1 MPISSLNSTGK
12 NTINA
17 GGDLITSNVLL
28 TGRLDVAEIREVIS
42 DITIQSNVI
51 TASYED
57 ANIFNVT
64 STPAA
69 NFTFNL
75 TNVPTQNLR
84 MFGITLIVTQGSTG
98 YIPNVLQIDGTPVT
112 IKWFNAVS
120 PSPTSISGRIDLFN
134 FTLIRRVDSWIALG
148 NANANFG

>member
-42 DITIQSNVI
+42 DIIIESNII

-57 ANIFNVT
+57 ANIFYVT
-64 STPAA
+64 STPSA
-69 NFTFNL
+69 NFTLNV
-75 TNVPTQNLR
+75 TNVPTDNLR
-84 MFGITLIVTQGSTG
+84 MFGITLIVTQRSTG
-98 YIPNVLQIDGTPVT
+98 YIPNVFQVNSSPIT
-112 IKWFNAVS
+112 IKWINSSVPA
-120 PSPTSISGRIDLFN
+120 PTNSAGKIDIFN
-134 FTLIRRVDSWIALG
+134 FTLLRRVDSWIVLG
-148 NANANFG
+148 TANVNLG